1 MMAFYSKEDRSKMAV
16 GLFSLLL
23 VAVMMRLF
31 YLQVISHAAYTQVA
45 EENYIRVVP
54 LEAPRGLLYDRNGKL
69 LVSNRPS
76 YSIYFI
82 PYQIENPEEAFKDL
96 SLKLNLSLAT
106 PTQLLRGQSK
116 SKYQPI
122 RLLRDVDFKTICVL
136 EENSLDLPGIIYQVE
151 RARRYPP
158 RGRGSHLLGY
168 VAEISEAELTRFSHL
183 GYRSGDLMG
192 KKGVERQYDY
202 LLRGQPGVSYL
213 KVTAQGRILG
223 PAGSREPVPPK
234 PGADIRLTIDWEL
247 QSVAESLIASYG
259 SGAAVAI
266 DPKSGEILALV
277 SQPNFD
283 PNLFT
288 GVLLDTVWK
297 RLASDSLHPL
307 LNRCLQGTYPP
318 ASTFKILT
326 AAAGLES
333 GRVTTRTLFKTCR
346 GGLAFGNRVFK
357 CWRPQGHGQLTLMDA
372 IVQSCDVYFYQLGEE
387 IGLDLWSDYA
397 RRSFFG
403 RLTGIDLPSELSGII
418 PSRAYFDEE
427 YGEGKWTRTL
437 IVNLAIG
444 QGEVLVTPLQMAV
457 FFAAIANGGEVSE
470 PHLIRE
476 MKYPD
481 GRLVRAQGELLG
493 PLPFSP
499 NTLGIMK
506 AALVKAVNGA
516 RGTGRAAILPSVTV
530 AGKTGTA
537 QNPHG
542 EDHAWFC
549 CFAPAQDPQIAIA
562 IVVENAGHGGAVAA
576 PIAREM
582 MVTYFGGQLPLL
594 GREGALMTEGE
605 DLWWGE

>member
-1 MMAFYSKEDRSKMAV
+1 MAFYSKEERSKMAV
-16 GLFSLLL
+16 GLFFLL
-23 VAVMMRLF
+23 VAVAIIRLF

-54 LEAPRGLLYDRNGKL
+54 LEAPRGLLYDHNGKL

-82 PYQIENPEEAFKDL
+82 PYQIKNPGEAFEDL
-96 SLKLNLSLAT
+96 SRKLNLSLAA
-106 PTQLLRGQSK
+106 PSQLLQGRSK

-122 RLLRDVDFKTICVL
+122 RLLRDVEFKTICVL

-151 RARRYPP
+151 RARKYPP

-168 VAEISEAELTRFSHL
+168 VAEISEAELARSSHL
-183 GYRSGDLMG
+183 GYRSGDLTG
-192 KKGVERQYDY
+192 KRGVERQYDY

-213 KVTAQGRILG
+213 TVTALGRILG
-223 PAGSREPVPPK
+223 PASARQPVPPK
-234 PGADIRLTIDWEL
+234 PGADIKLTVDWEL
-247 QSVAESLIASYG
+247 QSVAESLLASYG
-259 SGAAVAI
+259 SGAAVAV

-288 GVLLDTVWK
+288 GVVLDTVWE

-318 ASTFKILT
+318 GSSFKVFT

-333 GRVTTRTLFKTCR
+333 GRVTTTTLFRPCR

-357 CWRPQGHGQLTLMDA
+357 CWRSQGHGQLTLIDA
-372 IVQSCDVYFYQLGEE
+372 MAQSCDIYFYQLGEE

-397 RRSFFG
+397 RRCPFG
-403 RLTGIDLPSELSGII
+403 QLTGIDLPSELSGTV

-427 YGEGKWTRTL
+427 YGEGKWPPTL

-444 QGEVLVTPLQMAV
+444 QGEVLVTPLQMAA
-457 FFAAIANGGEVSE
+457 FFAAIANGGEVFE

-476 MKYPD
+476 IKYPD
-481 GRLVRAQGELLG
+481 GRLFRAQGELLG
-493 PLPFSP
+493 HLPFSP
-499 NTLGIMK
+499 NTLGIIK
-506 AALVKAVNGA
+506 AALVKAVNGE
-516 RGTGRAAILPSVTV
+516 RGTGRAAILRSATV

-549 CFAPAQDPQIAIA
+549 CFAPAEDPQVAIA
-562 IVVENAGHGGAVAA
+562 IVVENAGHGGSVAA

-582 MVTYFGGQLPLL
+582 MAAYLGGQPLPP
-594 GREGALMTEGE
+594 GPEKALRTEGE
-605 DLWWGE
+605 DFW